1 MDFLDLPESDD
12 GVVVETTTPPVVPP
26 PVPEVEEP
34 VDVVAPSVPIDSVA
48 YVIINI
54 IFN

>member
-12 GVVVETTTPPVVPP
+12 GVVVETTPPPVVPP

-34 VDVVAPSVPIDSVA
+34 VVLDSVA
-48 YVIINI
+48 
-54 IFN
+54 